1 MSFKVWASQD
11 DFYAAD
17 LNQNF
22 SDVLGI
28 NVYNENL
35 TAYVTGSADEFVT
48 TESYVPTTLRIYL
61 SDGATGSLNRLMPGG
76 SYDYTETL
84 TGGVGTGFKI
94 LAIPTAGS
102 KLLVD
107 YRKTTT

>member
-11 DFYAAD
+11 DLLAAD

-28 NVYNENL
+28 NVYNEDL

-48 TESYVPTTLRIYL
+48 TASYVPTTLRVYL
-61 SDGATGSLNRLMPGG
+61 SDGATGSLNRLMPGS

-84 TGGVGTGFKI
+84 TGGDGTGFKI
-94 LAIPTAGS
+94 LAVPSAGS

-107 YRKTTT
+107 YEKVTS